1 MSSARRAR
9 VEHALRDVLQS
20 AIATDVK
27 DPRVRA
33 ATLITV
39 GKVELNVDMSVA
51 RVYVS
56 VTGAEPSAVIAGL
69 SKAASFL
76 RGPIAREL
84 NLQRAPEL
92 RFLHDVSIDMSEKL
106 AAIIREDEERARAA
120 GRIAGRAEPQTSE
133 PATDATTDATID
145 AQTDAQTDTRTD
157 AQIDA
162 TPVSG
167 GAEPRRDE
175 KGST

>member
-1 MSSARRAR
+1 MTKAARRAGPGGSARRAR
-9 VEHALRDVLQS
+9 VEHALRDVLQG

-39 GKVELNVDMSVA
+39 SKVELNVDLSVA
-51 RVYVS
+51 HVYVS
-56 VTGAEPSAVIAGL
+56 IVGDDPDGVVAGL
-69 SKAASFL
+69 VKAASFL

-106 AAIIREDEERARAA
+106 AAIVREDEERARAA
-120 GRIAGRAEPQTSE
+120 GRSSEAPAG
-133 PATDATTDATID
+133 
-145 AQTDAQTDTRTD
+145 
-157 AQIDA
+157 DA
-162 TPVSG
+162 TP
-167 GAEPRRDE
+167 AEAPAPAE
-175 KGST
+175 KDDPS